1 MPGEQKI
8 ISRLDEFYEVIS
20 GSAGAERDWD
30 KLRLLFCEGAV
41 LTPYVFSDNVNERSI
56 SYNIDAYI
64 NRVKK
69 IALSSDLNERG
80 FNYRID
86 IYGNIANVYSEYS
99 AQIKTGNETY
109 MKKGINL
116 IQLLYSLDDWK
127 IVSMLWENTSG

>member
-1 MPGEQKI
+1 MPSEQKI
-8 ISRLDEFYEVIS
+8 ISTIDEFYEVIS
-20 GSAGAERDWD
+20 GSAGEEREWD

-56 SYNIDAYI
+56 SYNIESYI

-69 IALSSDLNERG
+69 IILSSDFNERG

-99 AQIKTGNETY
+99 AQINTGNETY

-116 IQLLYSLDDWK
+116 IQLLLDVDNWK
-127 IVSMLWENTSG
+127 IISMLWENTSG